1 MFQLKAFKAVT
12 VEMWVKDNTMPMQRT
27 VYFGSNSFKDDQE
40 VEAKSCITSGFAPA
54 HRSDQVACEAAGLG
68 DAARFAPH
76 FCDCLQDSSRPIA
89 MQAEAASEG

>member
-1 MFQLKAFKAVT
+1 MTDVDFKGI
-12 VEMWVKDNTMPMQRT
+12 DDGHSDFDLS
-27 VYFGSNSFKDDQE
+27 FGGRIDDARFYDFNPQHLDDE
-40 VEAKSCITSGFAPA
+40 IGITSGFAPA

-76 FCDCLQDSSRPIA
+76 FCDCLQDSSRPVA